1 MRVDHI
7 SKDPA
12 KHADSGPNGIDRLVG
27 SNRHRGK
34 VVDMDRLQSIAF
46 VAVYAELAHVP
57 SALRVKTRLAHGL
70 ALEPLGDL
78 RLERCEA
85 LSAGFPRLSASRG

>member
-34 VVDMDRLQSIAF
+34 VVDMDRLQSIAS
-46 VAVYAELAHVP
+46 VAVYAELAHVQ
-57 SALRVKTRLAHGL
+57 SALRTRLAHGL
-70 ALEPLGDL
+70 PLEPFGDL
-78 RLERCEA
+78 RLERC
-85 LSAGFPRLSASRG
+85 GASR